1 MKLRIQGDSIRLRL
15 TRTEVNRFGETGR
28 VEETVHFPDGRRF
41 IYAIV
46 RSSDANSLTAS
57 FDGHEMTVAIPQ
69 DQAQEWVDTERVGF
83 EDTCTLG
90 EGELHLLI
98 EKDFECLHK
107 RPDEEDAFPN
117 PLAES
122 TEHAQVD
129 E

>member
-1 MKLRIQGDSIRLRL
+1 MKLRIKGDSIRLRL

-28 VEETVHFPDGRRF
+28 VEETVHFPAGRRF

-46 RSSDANSLTAS
+46 RSPDANSLTAS
-57 FDGHEMTVAIPQ
+57 FDGHAMIVTIP
-69 DQAQEWVDTERVGF
+69 DDWAQEWVDTERVGF
-83 EDTCTLG
+83 ECTCSLG
-90 EGELHLLI
+90 EGVLHLLI

-117 PLAES
+117 PLAEA